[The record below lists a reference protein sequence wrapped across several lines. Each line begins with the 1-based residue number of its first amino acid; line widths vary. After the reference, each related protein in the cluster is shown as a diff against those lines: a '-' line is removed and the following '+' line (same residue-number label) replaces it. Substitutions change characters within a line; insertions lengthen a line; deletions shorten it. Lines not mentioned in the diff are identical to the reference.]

1 MPDKK
6 LLSFVVPVFNE
17 SENVGPFLDALNAV
31 IADHSK
37 HYDFEILFTDNHS
50 TDDTFDQLEMRA
62 KKDKRIRVIRFS
74 RNFGYQ
80 RSILTAYANARGEA
94 AIQLDCD
101 LQDPPALVG
110 EFIRL
115 WEEGNAVVYGVRRSR
130 QEGWLINTGRRVFY
144 RLIDW
149 LSDIDLPHHAG
160 DFRLVDRRVLDLVVA
175 SQDRNPYLRGMIARY
190 GFRQA
195 GVPYDREP
203 RHKGTSKFSFGDY
216 FSIAFD
222 GIVSQSVVPLRLAT
236 YTGLVI
242 AAIMFIAILVYS
254 IGHALFGATWPPGF
268 ATQTILI
275 LFGIS
280 INALFLGIIGEY
292 VARIYQQSVKVPVTI
307 IDQTIPERDREKVKT
322 PGNEG

>member
-1 MPDKK
+1 MTEKK

-17 SENVGPFLDALNAV
+17 QDNIDPFLDALNAV
-31 IADHSK
+31 MTDLSK
-37 HYDFEILFTDNHS
+37 KYDFEILFTDNHS
-50 TDDTFDQLEMRA
+50 TDDTFEKLEARA

-74 RNFGYQ
+74 KNFGYQ
-80 RSILTAYANARGEA
+80 RSILTAYANARGTA

-101 LQDPPALVG
+101 LQDPPSLIA

-115 WEEGNAVVYGVRRSR
+115 WEEGNSVVYGIRRSR
-130 QEGWLINTGRRVFY
+130 QEGWLINAARGAFY

-160 DFRLVDRRVLDLVVA
+160 DFRLVDRQVLDLVVA
-175 SQDRNPYLRGMIARY
+175 SEDRNPYLRGMIARY
-190 GFRQA
+190 GFRQI
-195 GVPYDREP
+195 GVPYDRAP
-203 RHKGTSKFSFGDY
+203 RQKGTSKFSFGQY
-216 FSIAFD
+216 FSMAFD

-242 AAIMFIAILVYS
+242 AAIMLVAILVYS

-268 ATQTILI
+268 ATTTVLI
-275 LFGIS
+275 MFGIS

-292 VARIYQQSVKVPVTI
+292 VARIYQQSVKNPITI
-307 IDQTIPERDREKVKT
+307 IDQTIPEEDEAEVNALGK
-322 PGNEG
+322 EE

>member
-1 MPDKK
+1 MTDKK
-6 LLSFVVPVFNE
+6 LISFVVPVFNE
-17 SENVGPFLDALNAV
+17 QENIGPFLDALNAV
-31 IADHSK
+31 IADLSK
-37 HYDFEILFTDNHS
+37 RYDFEILFTDNHS
-50 TDDTFDQLEMRA
+50 TDDTFEQLAARA
-62 KKDKRIRVIRFS
+62 ERDKRIRVIRFS

-80 RSILTAYANARGEA
+80 RSILTAYANAMGDA

-101 LQDPPALVG
+101 LQDPPELVK
-110 EFIRL
+110 EFLRL
-115 WEEGNAVVYGVRRSR
+115 WEEGKAVVYGVRRSR
-130 QEGWLINTGRRVFY
+130 QEGWLINAARRIFY

-175 SQDRNPYLRGMIARY
+175 TEDRNPYLRGMIARH

-195 GVPYDREP
+195 GVPYDRKP
-203 RHKGTSKFSFGDY
+203 RHKGTSKFSFGEY

-222 GIVSQSVVPLRLAT
+222 GIVSQSVVPLRIAT
-236 YTGLVI
+236 YTGLII

-254 IGHALFGATWPPGF
+254 IGHTLFGATWPPGW
-268 ATQTILI
+268 ATTTVLI

-292 VARIYQQSVKVPVTI
+292 VARIYQQSIKGPITI
-307 IDQTIPERDREKVKT
+307 IDQTIPERGREKVKT
-322 PGNEG
+322 PGSS